1 MGELIVKDKEIVV
14 PGQELAVG
22 MDYLPTGGAFRE
34 NDKIISCQLGLIN
47 ISGRLIKV
55 IPLKGKY
62 IPKKNDIVIG
72 KIMNM
77 SFSNWFIDIG
87 CPSEAVLSFVNTN
100 EYIDKGADLAQY
112 YSFGDVIAAK
122 ISKVTRSSVDLSM
135 KDGPGLKKLVG
146 GKIVNVAPSKVPRII
161 GKQGSMI
168 TMIKEMLN
176 CRMMVGQNGLVWM
189 QGMPENELIA
199 TRAIRMIEDNAH
211 LEGLT
216 DKIKE
221 FIENENK
228 KLGVKNVQEKI

>member
-1 MGELIVKDKEIVV
+1 MGDLLVKDKEVVV
-14 PGQELAVG
+14 PGQELASG
-22 MDYLPTGGAFRE
+22 MDYLPTGGAFRDS
-34 NDKIISCQLGLIN
+34 DKIISCQLGLIN

-62 IPKKNDIVIG
+62 MPKKNDIVIG

-77 SFSNWFIDIG
+77 SFSNWFVDIG

-112 YSFGDVIAAK
+112 YFFGDIIAAK
-122 ISKVTRSSVDLSM
+122 INKVTRGTIDLSM
-135 KDGPGLKKLVG
+135 KEGPGLKKLVG
-146 GKIVNVAPSKVPRII
+146 GKIIQVAPSKVPRII

-168 TMIKEMLN
+168 TMIKELLN
-176 CRMMVGQNGLVWM
+176 CRMMVGQNGLVWI

-199 TRAIRMIEDNAH
+199 TRSIKMIEDNSH
-211 LEGLT
+211 IDGLT

-221 FIENENK
+221 FIENEKK
-228 KLGVKNVQEKI
+228 KLGGKNVQEKI